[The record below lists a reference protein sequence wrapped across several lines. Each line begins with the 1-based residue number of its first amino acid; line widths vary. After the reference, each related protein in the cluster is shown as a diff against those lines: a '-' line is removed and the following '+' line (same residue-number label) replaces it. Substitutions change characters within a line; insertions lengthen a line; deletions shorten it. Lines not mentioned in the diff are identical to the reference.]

1 MTDRTLD
8 GHSEAIPDK
17 AKDMAGYFVLGFGML
32 VFVLHVTGLVVPVP
46 HRRVGLRF
54 VQRPSNLRII
64 ALPMTAIGV
73 GAILLAPND
82 GATRWLL
89 VAVGSYQ
96 ILSGLLLVCFPSKF
110 GSRMEAMLSGPLK
123 DWIRRAAAKCM
134 VAVALIVWG
143 LMLVL
148 G

>member
-1 MTDRTLD
+1 MAVRYED
-8 GHSEAIPDK
+8 GQSAAIPDK

-32 VFVLHVTGLVVPVP
+32 VFVLHVPGLIVPVP

-54 VQRPSNLRII
+54 VQRPSNLRLI
-64 ALPMTAIGV
+64 ALPMAAIGV
-73 GAILLAPND
+73 GAILVAPND

-89 VAVGSYQ
+89 FVVGSYQ
-96 ILSGLLLVCFPSKF
+96 ILSGLLLLAFPRKF
-110 GSRMEAMLSGPLK
+110 GSRIGAILSGPLK
-123 DWIRRAAAKCM
+123 RWICRAVAKCA

>member
-1 MTDRTLD
+1 MP
-8 GHSEAIPDK
+8 GK
-17 AKDMAGYFVLGFGML
+17 AKDMVGYFVLGFGML
-32 VFVLHVTGLVVPVP
+32 VFVLHVPGLVVPVP

-54 VQRPSNLRII
+54 VQRPSNLRLI

-89 VAVGSYQ
+89 FLVGLYQ
-96 ILSGLLLVCFPSKF
+96 ILSGLLLLAFPSKF
-110 GSRMEAMLSGPLK
+110 GARMGAILSGPLK
-123 DWIRRAAAKCM
+123 FWIGRAVAKGT
-134 VAVALIVWG
+134 VAVVLIVWG